1 MYKGCLGGLGG
12 LGTLGGVF
20 WGLFYDVRRFFGHE
34 RVLWPVLPQV
44 LYVLCETEETEEIK
58 DRVLLAMW

>member
-12 LGTLGGVF
+12 LGTLGGGEVF

-34 RVLWPVLPQV
+34 GVL
-44 LYVLCETEETEEIK
+44 
-58 DRVLLAMW
+58 